1 MKTIKKFL
9 PDALAA
15 CGAVCIVVALW
26 LVSPVAGLLGTGA
39 ALIGGGL
46 LIARFG
52 GVMAHDP

>member
-52 GVMAHDP
+52 GDSQ